1 MGRMSVSVDFDCE
14 WKQIPFPGRRTKYN
28 WYDVTFVLFE
38 WSFLDMSKLSESD
51 FEGEPYETLGTKLFD
66 MPLWTFSVSAGFL
79 GFKMF
84 IEVKRRRQK

>member
-14 WKQIPFPGRRTKYN
+14 WKQIPFPGRKTKYN

-51 FEGEPYETLGTKLFD
+51 FEGEPC
-66 MPLWTFSVSAGFL
+66 
-79 GFKMF
+79 
-84 IEVKRRRQK
+84 Q